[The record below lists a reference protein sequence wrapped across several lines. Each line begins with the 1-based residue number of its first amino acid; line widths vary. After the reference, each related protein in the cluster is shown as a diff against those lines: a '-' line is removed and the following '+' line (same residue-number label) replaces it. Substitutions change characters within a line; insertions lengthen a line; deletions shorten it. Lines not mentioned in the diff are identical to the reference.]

1 MHMQVVWGRIL
12 PDRWSAFAAAYKE
25 AIARRGEVRGLRDQW
40 LLRAQNDP
48 DAGYSI
54 SLWESEADMQAY
66 WQSPG
71 RAEGMALLQPF
82 FANQYTITHC
92 EVRMAVRGAGPPPHD
107 RALHAGLS
115 RLEPGRHRRQRPRS
129 YRLTS
134 ERCVMA
140 ELDKDEV

>member
-12 PDRWSAFAAAYKE
+12 PGRWSAFEVAYRE
-25 AIARRGEVRGLRDQW
+25 AIARRGEVRGLKDQW
-40 LLRAQNDP
+40 LLRDQNDP

-82 FANQYTITHC
+82 FSNQYTTTHC
-92 EVRMAVRGAGPPPHD
+92 EVRMAARG
-107 RALHAGLS
+107 
-115 RLEPGRHRRQRPRS
+115 
-129 YRLTS
+129 T
-134 ERCVMA
+134 
-140 ELDKDEV
+140 